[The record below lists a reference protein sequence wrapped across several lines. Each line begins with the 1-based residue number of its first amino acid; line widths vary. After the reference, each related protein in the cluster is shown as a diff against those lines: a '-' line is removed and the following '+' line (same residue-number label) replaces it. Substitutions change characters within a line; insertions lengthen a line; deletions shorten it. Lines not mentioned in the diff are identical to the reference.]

1 MADEDKSQKT
11 EEPTDKKLSE
21 SHNRGEFAKSADMG
35 VAFSLL
41 AACAV
46 IGMSAESGAQEVS
59 DFATLVFSNLHAV
72 RFDSAEIPLPLW
84 GAGKV
89 VLLVL
94 TPVAFATVVATL
106 VSGGLQSGFKLTLET
121 IGFKPEKLNPIA
133 GFKRIVSQRALV
145 HSGVDFLKML
155 AVGLCVWSAA
165 RQLLGDPIFTTPVE
179 ASYLGTFMKEG
190 ALMLLVRM
198 FFIMGI
204 LTAISYSYERYKT
217 HNDQKM
223 TREEVKEERK
233 QAEGNAQVK
242 LALRRMARQLLQRQ
256 MLEAVPIADV
266 VITNPTHYAV
276 ALKYERGT
284 DNAPV
289 VLAKGENAL
298 ARRIKAIAVAHE
310 VPMVENRPVA
320 RMLFATGRV
329 GEPVPTEMFQAV
341 AGILAFVYKTYR
353 YYFHRLPARRVEA
366 APLT

>member
-35 VAFSLL
+35 VTFSLL

-46 IGMSAESGAQEVS
+46 IAMSAESGAQEVS
-59 DFATLVFSNLHAV
+59 DFAALVFSNLHAV
-72 RFDSAEIPLPLW
+72 RYDSAVIPLPLW

-89 VLLVL
+89 ILIVLA
-94 TPVAFATVVATL
+94 PVAFATVVGTL
-106 VSGGLQSGFKLTLET
+106 LSGGLQSGFKLTPDT

-145 HSGVDFLKML
+145 QAAVDFMKML
-155 AVGLCVWSAA
+155 AVGLCVWTAA

-179 ASYLGTFMKEG
+179 ASYLGTFIKEG

-198 FFIMGI
+198 FLIMGV
-204 LTAISYSYERYKT
+204 LTAISYAYELHKT
-217 HNDQKM
+217 HSDQKM
-223 TREEVKEERK
+223 TREEVKDERK
-233 QAEGNAQVK
+233 QAEGSAQVK
-242 LALRRMARQLLQRQ
+242 LALRRMARRLLQRQ
-256 MLEAVPIADV
+256 MLEAVPFADV
-266 VITNPTHYAV
+266 VITNPTHYAI
-276 ALKYERGT
+276 ALKYERGK
-284 DNAPV
+284 DQAPV
-289 VLAKGENAL
+289 VLAKGENAM
-298 ARRIKAIAVAHE
+298 ARRIKAIAAAHE

-320 RMLFATGRV
+320 RMLYAAGKV

-353 YYFHRLPARRVEA
+353 YYFHCLPARRVSA
-366 APLT
+366 ATLT